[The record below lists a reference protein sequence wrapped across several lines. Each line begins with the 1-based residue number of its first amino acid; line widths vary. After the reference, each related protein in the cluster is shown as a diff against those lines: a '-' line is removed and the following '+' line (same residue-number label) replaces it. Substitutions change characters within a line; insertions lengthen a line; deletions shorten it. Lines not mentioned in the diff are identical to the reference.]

1 MLKKFNEGKSKAVFN
16 IITGDE
22 TCIYN
27 FDPETKLQ
35 STLWCSSKSPPPKK
49 IRRAQNRK
57 TVNSDWYTTKFLPAV
72 FEKINRSRPRAQL
85 RGVLRHDNAR
95 LHTLAQTLDF
105 LAKSGVQ
112 LVTHSPYSPDLA
124 PCDFFYFQKLM
135 QEVLKLK
142 KHIKTLE
149 EKNAYYQNLLRKAG
163 ISTEEV
169 WDENLHRCPQKPT
182 LDQASALLK
191 RLENGG
197 LPNGLSRSKKTH
209 VQQTSQ
215 QLAQSHH
222 VQQNQQSAQQVV
234 QHQLPGQQQRAVQH
248 QPFGQHRVLQ
258 TQTQPA
264 QLNVQQQLPSQSH
277 QTIFSTKKVDRS
289 RPTPEPAEVIIEQGT
304 LSSMATGTTTV
315 MTQALPQIPVMSTNP
330 AAPPPIQMTAGG
342 SGPSLIVINDNG
354 IPILHNVVTFQN
366 SPIILNSASSSPL
379 LAPAA
384 TNFSDSSPCVSKD
397 MGPPP
402 QRIAS
407 APSVPTTGPSEVIIR
422 PQSADTMKQVPGSS
436 SSTITFSSTPL
447 QPLLSPATH
456 VLPTAAPADSARMQL
471 VTGGM
476 IGFNQQ
482 QGSLYSTGPPTL
494 PTALILP
501 NGQIIPVVSQPSL
514 MYPNLTWTNK
524 ISSLVKPP
532 PPLPPQLPITRPAA
546 PISEINCPKNI
557 AKKIQMQK
565 KIPASTE
572 LSALPE
578 ADRLAKLVAASNTT
592 TNTTASLTEGEICK
606 NKVPLRNIK
615 SAPAPK
621 KCTINIKPQ
630 PSTTKITTSVNS
642 SQSSAAPPVSSTEI
656 QKSIDSLPPPL
667 IEPELVPTSVNRSTN
682 DILAQATESIFSPT
696 ELSPPT
702 LTQEAHIECSLSKDK
717 ELERHKD
724 NNDII
729 SAEKSHD
736 LLSSIT
742 ASVFSGTISTEDI
755 YVEAITSHSTPENTV
770 KDSSD
775 STNTK
780 RFRPFTTEPTQ
791 GKRSKGNDDPKN
803 SISPINSNNDDSIS
817 TNIITNNSPPS
828 NSNAPSTLEKV
839 SSSSKTNKSQGP
851 IPSPLSINKPPC
863 SNNNTS
869 LSVNSLLSSQKDFN
883 NSLDK
888 IVSTEVMTSSSLM
901 LTSNA
906 NDAYMNSREEHE
918 LPSLMLSSLT
928 EDPSSLESGSNSGL
942 PFLTLSP
949 SEHFTSDLSS
959 KDLTPAPSHHSF
971 NFGSPHCEGISLSQK
986 EDKQMESMEI
996 SQKKKDQTPSP
1007 GNSTPLFVTNS
1018 YNHPTVTSSQL
1029 TSKSNMLQQFS
1040 SSTVSSPHPPMYSVA
1055 NNTICNQFQST
1066 RASQSEESVKHESS
1080 RVSQNKV
1087 CPSVPSPNTLCYN
1100 SSPLSRPPR
1109 HTPEHAEHS
1118 PCYNTQ
1124 NFVQLKSPRNHLKPN
1139 SPALDKSHHLE
1150 NSPYIASSRSLEG
1163 SPSLSSYSA
1172 EALLSHQPNTTTLN
1186 IATKTSCAQIVTTYP
1201 SSTSFPRGEASL
1213 PRPSISYSAESL
1225 IQNQS
1230 CLDKKQQTFNYRPP
1244 LAPSYDDRSQQH
1256 QCPPPT
1262 FMDTTYSNHFVRS
1275 NQPAPP
1281 APNNG
1286 HFVSQPLE
1294 SCRPP
1299 FSRPSCTFPPQ
1310 PVTSAQGY
1318 SNLSFNFSNAS
1329 PNSRVQQHH
1338 NTSRSNACLQ
1348 NFAPVSETHQNG
1360 CLFPNQ
1366 MPPPTPTF
1374 SDSILPHSNPNTKYD
1389 SNKASMISGNFSQP
1403 SQNNLM
1409 NNFFSS
1415 NYIPSSTSSATSQRY
1430 ELGINSA
1437 SGKLD
1442 QHSQNNLNKIPSP
1455 AKPSK
1460 SNSKK
1465 SKQQAPTDN
1474 TASINVPSLPFDNN
1488 RNNSAGLSYFPVPDL
1503 SGTSKHDSFGNPRYF
1518 SSSQRLPNDQ
1528 SGRMGPAPHHHRPPH
1543 PPPPPP
1549 ESYNQL
1555 FKPQAPD
1562 PSLKFQ
1568 TTSFGMPAPSGSGG
1582 QPHVP
1587 NFNLSNIFQDIGG
1600 PDAIGFSPMK
1610 FPSSLTP
1617 QSSQVMETQAPQP
1630 RSGAYHPRY
1639 PPPAPFHSHTPSF
1652 GNMIPTLNFPPH

>member
-49 IRRAQNRK
+49 IRRAQSVGK
-57 TVNSDWYTTKFLPAV
+57 QMV
-72 FEKINRSRPRAQL
+72 RSRPRAQL

-112 LVTHSPYSPDLA
+112 LVTHPPYSPDLA

-791 GKRSKGNDDPKN
+791 GKRNLLLHLPMMIDLN
-803 SISPINSNNDDSIS
+803 NINALHQLSWIPHIQTILSEVINLPLQPLIMATLFLNLLNLVGLHLADHLAPFLLNQLLLLRVIQIYHL
-817 TNIITNNSPPS
+817 TFQMLLQILEFNNIITLLDLMH
-828 NSNAPSTLEKV
+828 AYKTL
-839 SSSSKTNKSQGP
+839 
-851 IPSPLSINKPPC
+851 
-863 SNNNTS
+863 
-869 LSVNSLLSSQKDFN
+869 
-883 NSLDK
+883 
-888 IVSTEVMTSSSLM
+888 
-901 LTSNA
+901 
-906 NDAYMNSREEHE
+906 
-918 LPSLMLSSLT
+918 
-928 EDPSSLESGSNSGL
+928 
-942 PFLTLSP
+942 
-949 SEHFTSDLSS
+949 
-959 KDLTPAPSHHSF
+959 HH
-971 NFGSPHCEGISLSQK
+971 
-986 EDKQMESMEI
+986 
-996 SQKKKDQTPSP
+996 
-1007 GNSTPLFVTNS
+1007 
-1018 YNHPTVTSSQL
+1018 
-1029 TSKSNMLQQFS
+1029 
-1040 SSTVSSPHPPMYSVA
+1040 
-1055 NNTICNQFQST
+1055 
-1066 RASQSEESVKHESS
+1066 
-1080 RVSQNKV
+1080 
-1087 CPSVPSPNTLCYN
+1087 
-1100 SSPLSRPPR
+1100 
-1109 HTPEHAEHS
+1109 
-1118 PCYNTQ
+1118 
-1124 NFVQLKSPRNHLKPN
+1124 
-1139 SPALDKSHHLE
+1139 
-1150 NSPYIASSRSLEG
+1150 
-1163 SPSLSSYSA
+1163 
-1172 EALLSHQPNTTTLN
+1172 
-1186 IATKTSCAQIVTTYP
+1186 
-1201 SSTSFPRGEASL
+1201 
-1213 PRPSISYSAESL
+1213 
-1225 IQNQS
+1225 
-1230 CLDKKQQTFNYRPP
+1230 
-1244 LAPSYDDRSQQH
+1244 
-1256 QCPPPT
+1256 
-1262 FMDTTYSNHFVRS
+1262 
-1275 NQPAPP
+1275 
-1281 APNNG
+1281 
-1286 HFVSQPLE
+1286 
-1294 SCRPP
+1294 
-1299 FSRPSCTFPPQ
+1299 
-1310 PVTSAQGY
+1310 
-1318 SNLSFNFSNAS
+1318 
-1329 PNSRVQQHH
+1329 
-1338 NTSRSNACLQ
+1338 
-1348 NFAPVSETHQNG
+1348 
-1360 CLFPNQ
+1360 
-1366 MPPPTPTF
+1366 
-1374 SDSILPHSNPNTKYD
+1374 
-1389 SNKASMISGNFSQP
+1389 
-1403 SQNNLM
+1403 
-1409 NNFFSS
+1409 
-1415 NYIPSSTSSATSQRY
+1415 NYIPSSTSSTTSQRY